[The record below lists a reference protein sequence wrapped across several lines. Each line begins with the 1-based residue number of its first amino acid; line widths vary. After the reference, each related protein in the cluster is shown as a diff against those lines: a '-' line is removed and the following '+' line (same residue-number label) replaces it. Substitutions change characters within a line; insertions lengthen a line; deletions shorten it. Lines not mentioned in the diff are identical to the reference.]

1 MRASLN
7 GLGGHNPA
15 NKKGGM
21 AMVKQY
27 RDYADMVS
35 EARRRALQSGIFTD
49 NPEEYAKNPGQMYL
63 VSNIDLVIKAFL
75 KDIEEG
81 DVAEYKDP
89 ADFLDKHGIEWE

>member
-1 MRASLN
+1 
-7 GLGGHNPA
+7 
-15 NKKGGM
+15 
-21 AMVKQY
+21 
-27 RDYADMVS
+27 
-35 EARRRALQSGIFTD
+35 
-49 NPEEYAKNPGQMYL
+49 MYL